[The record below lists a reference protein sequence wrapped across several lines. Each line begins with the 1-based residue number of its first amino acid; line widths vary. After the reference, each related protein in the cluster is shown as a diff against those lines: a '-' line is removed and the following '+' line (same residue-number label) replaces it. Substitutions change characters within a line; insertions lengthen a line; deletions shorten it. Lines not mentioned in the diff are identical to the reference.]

1 MNLKIGIRAQL
12 GLGIAL
18 ITLAGVGFIG
28 LMSIKIVE
36 ERALYWKVGEAEKTA
51 RLARESMAKLSPW
64 LDEYKALQLLGV
76 VMRGAGVRDYRL
88 TTPSGRIV
96 VKEGELP
103 EGGGKALS
111 ALDGI
116 RIRRLGGG
124 WLAGPGRLLNVSA
137 VFKDGGPIAGRLDFT
152 ISLADIKGELAGVK
166 KFLIIYIILDSAII
180 IGFGFFFL
188 SGSII
193 NPIRRLTEAASRIAG
208 GSFGERVDIHS
219 DNEIGLMASSFNKM
233 AGKIEEE
240 INTLERVN
248 SELVSAQEEVLRS
261 STLAAV
267 GRLAAGIAHEIGNPL
282 GAVGGYLQILE
293 SGSLDSAD
301 EKDIIVRAGREVT
314 RIDSI
319 LREFLE
325 FSRAEKKPLQ
335 PVDVNA
341 LLLESIA
348 GLEGHPDFKDIVLKT
363 SLGDSLPAVKINE
376 GKLRQVFINLLVNA
390 AQSMSAADGA
400 GEIVVESQLQ
410 KMPVKGANL
419 RRRKGDKP
427 LRAGEEIY
435 RNFVSVRIKDSGT
448 GISEE
453 DARKIFDPFYTT
465 KEVGKGTGLGLFVS
479 ESILKTY
486 GGQID
491 FESKV
496 AEGSTFTV
504 RLPCGRGQR

>member
-18 ITLAGVGFIG
+18 ITLAGVAFIG

-36 ERALYWKVGEAEKTA
+36 DRALDWKMYEAQKTA
-51 RLARESMAKLSPW
+51 RLAGATMSQLRPW
-64 LDEYKALQLLGV
+64 LDEEKALRLLAA
-76 VMRGAGVRDYRL
+76 VMSGAGVRDYSL
-88 TTPSGRIV
+88 TTAVGRTVIRKGEFPQESGR
-96 VKEGELP
+96 P
-103 EGGGKALS
+103 LS

-116 RIRRLGGG
+116 KIWHHGGG
-124 WLAGPGRLLNVSA
+124 WLRGPADSLHVSTLLG
-137 VFKDGGPIAGRLDFT
+137 DGGPLSGRLEF
-152 ISLADIKGELAGVK
+152 ILSLDDINGELAAVR
-166 KFLIIYIILDSAII
+166 KFLLLYIILDSAII
-180 IGFGFFFL
+180 IVFGFVFL

-193 NPIRRLTEAASRIAG
+193 NPIRRLTDAAGRIAG
-208 GSFGERVDIHS
+208 GSFGERVDIDS

-233 AGKIEEE
+233 AGRIEEE
-240 INTLERVN
+240 IHTLERVN
-248 SELVSAQEEVLRS
+248 NELVSAQEEVLRS

-282 GAVGGYLQILE
+282 GAVGGYIQILE
-293 SGSLDSAD
+293 RGTLQGDE
-301 EKDIIVRAGREVT
+301 EKDIIKRAGREVA

-325 FSRAEKKPLQ
+325 FSRAEEKPLQ
-335 PVDVNA
+335 SVDVKA
-341 LLLESIA
+341 LLLDCIKS
-348 GLEGHPDFKDIVLKT
+348 LEGHRDFSNISVKT
-363 SLGDSLPAVKINE
+363 ISGGDLPTVKINE

-390 AQSMSAADGA
+390 AQAMNAEGKG
-400 GEIVVESQLQ
+400 GEVLVESRTE
-410 KMPVKGANL
+410 KVPVNGANL

-427 LRAGEEIY
+427 LTPEEVVY
-435 RNFVSVRIKDSGT
+435 RSFVSVRIKDSGS

-453 DARKIFDPFYTT
+453 DAKKIFDPFYTT

-479 ESILKTY
+479 QSILKAY

-496 AEGSTFTV
+496 AEGATFTV
-504 RLPCGRGQR
+504 RLPCGRV